1 MCSAAKCRVCGKTT
15 WKGCGMHV
23 EAVKATVPSAQWC
36 GGKHDADGDG
46 GTVAAPPRRSWMFW
60 KKNG

>member
-1 MCSAAKCRVCGKTT
+1 
-15 WKGCGMHV
+15 MHV